1 MKAGRNR
8 KKSVSLQRYML
19 KEKYKKYKDF
29 FPADLWAIL
38 IMIIMLV
45 IMLFVIL

>member
-1 MKAGRNR
+1 
-8 KKSVSLQRYML
+8 ML
-19 KEKYKKYKDF
+19 KELYKKYKDF

-38 IMIIMLV
+38 IMIIIMV